1 MSTAI
6 LNMIFFCGKDTSW
19 SQCNVLQ
26 DDNYLMST
34 FRKKECNQTY
44 ILFLG
49 SEQVEQDQAMPE
61 EPQSEPQAE
70 SGSSSDLKTT
80 VIEESSSTVEVSEK
94 NTSKVEE
101 SKITIE
107 QRVIVAEQSTERVV
121 TLTEEASTHFSSGK

>member
-1 MSTAI
+1 MH
-6 LNMIFFCGKDTSW
+6 FCVKCTSW
-19 SQCNVLQ
+19 SQYNVLQ
-26 DDNYLMST
+26 DGNYMMST
-34 FRKKECNQTY
+34 FRKKRKVCMNQS
-44 ILFLG
+44 IKIISFLG

-61 EPQSEPQAE
+61 EPQSEPQVE

-80 VIEESSSTVEVSEK
+80 VIEESSSTIEVSEK

-107 QRVIVAEQSTERVV
+107 QKVIVAEQSTERVV

>member
-1 MSTAI
+1 M
-6 LNMIFFCGKDTSW
+6 
-19 SQCNVLQ
+19 
-26 DDNYLMST
+26 
-34 FRKKECNQTY
+34 NQS
-44 ILFLG
+44 IKSISFLG

-61 EPQSEPQAE
+61 EPQSEPQVE

-80 VIEESSSTVEVSEK
+80 VIEESSSTIEVSEK

-107 QRVIVAEQSTERVV
+107 QKVIVAEQSTERVV